1 MLVAFKTAAKSATLT
16 NAEFISSLKKA
27 FGSAGKSEAEFNA
40 TLAEQ
45 TSRQAIVDVLKQEMP
60 DFGLYLEAILKDVAD
75 NIVITAKAPE
85 GATDEIGL
93 FNQYQPFIAAVKAAT
108 GEVDEPTNNIAVSN
122 IAAERVIGEIGRRTI
137 KRKHFTKSSNNAEIT
152 RIIVKL
158 ISLSTL
164 QGERFTVRKTVKGEL
179 SGSQQQV
186 SMAVMLPDNT
196 PQSYLV
202 NEAFVSNL
210 LERKIIKMHT
220 EGDRK
225 DEINTENVYLAVNVR
240 GNVAMKTTYT
250 ETDPQFISLVE
261 KDKELAQYVQ
271 KVQGNKRIILFH
283 DTTTATFAG
292 IIAALDREDFDK
304 EAALENQRKVGN
316 VTAENKATEI
326 RLTKEAEVD
335 AKFAFMTKVKEYAKN
350 NGNMPLADAAAE
362 LRLFEGLF

>member
-27 FGSAGKSEAEFNA
+27 FGSAGKSEAEFNIA
-40 TLAEQ
+40 LAEQ
-45 TSRQAIVDVLKQEMP
+45 PSRQAIVDVLKQEMP
-60 DFGLYLEAILKDVAD
+60 DFGLYLEAVLASVAD
-75 NIVITAKAPE
+75 AVVITAKAPE

-93 FNQYQPFIAAVKAAT
+93 INQYQPFIAAVKAAA
-108 GEVDEPTNNIAVSN
+108 GEIDEPVNNIAVSN
-122 IAAERVIGEIGRRTI
+122 VAAERVVGEIGRRTI
-137 KRKHFTKSSNNAEIT
+137 KRKHFTKSSNNAEIS

-164 QGERFTVRKTVKGEL
+164 QGERFSVRKTVNGQL

-210 LERKIIKMHT
+210 IDRKIIAVNQA
-220 EGDRK
+220 G
-225 DEINTENVYLAVNVR
+225 EILTENVYLAVNVR
-240 GNVAMKTTYT
+240 GNVAMKTTYV
-250 ETDPQFISLVE
+250 ETDVAFISLVE

-271 KVQGNKRIILFH
+271 KVQGNKRVILFH

-292 IIAALDREDFDK
+292 IIAALDREDFEK
-304 EAALENQRKVGN
+304 EASLENQRKVGN

-326 RLTKEAEVD
+326 RLTKEAEIES
-335 AKFAFMTKVKEYAKN
+335 KFAFMAKVKQYAKD